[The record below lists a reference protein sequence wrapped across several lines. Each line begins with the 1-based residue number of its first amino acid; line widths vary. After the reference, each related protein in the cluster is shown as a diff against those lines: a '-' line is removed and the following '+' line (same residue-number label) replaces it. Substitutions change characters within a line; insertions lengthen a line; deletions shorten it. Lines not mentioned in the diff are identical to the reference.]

1 LRKLVVY
8 ESPNKFKTFA
18 SMFEGMDVSFCY
30 TQGKIFELPEDELG
44 IANDYQM
51 DLRPVDDHRFEFL
64 KSRISESGGVFCLTD
79 NDAEG
84 EWIASH
90 LKSLCEDFGVE
101 FERVRLNAL
110 TREALEE
117 SLLSKNT
124 VIKEELVSLAK
135 SRRIIDRVIGF
146 HENGDKSLKRGRVL
160 TPLVNSIHREP
171 IPSSATL
178 VCTEKNTEVVLEG
191 KKEAVL
197 ELHQDIVEGKVSTL
211 LGKAEIYE
219 NVELYNTIDILS
231 DASMLD
237 HKSPHEVFDDLQNMY
252 EKGQVSYIRTVNK
265 KYEVLNGEHR
275 GIHYLGDLESE
286 DAEGEVNTTLSL
298 IKLRS
303 IMHLKPYDF
312 EFRSFSPS
320 DELLNRVNKG
330 NIRIKRISKIE
341 RKTKSVH
348 ELKRGISLLFGSIPR
363 TQKGIRCRVIEHSP
377 ALDLLKRMEAMGV
390 GTPATYHLHAKK
402 IERLLINKDNS
413 LVLNQKG
420 LRVALQSDAIS
431 LQLSKLE
438 NSKAIDA
445 LLFNN
450 RLSIEDKCK
459 KCLNVLRISESD
471 GKDFTFSN

>member
-1 LRKLVVY
+1 
-8 ESPNKFKTFA
+8 
-18 SMFEGMDVSFCY
+18 MFEGMDVSFCY

-44 IANDYQM
+44 IGNDYQM
-51 DLRPVDDHRFEFL
+51 DLRPVNDHRFEFL
-64 KSRISESGGVFCLTD
+64 KSRISESKGILCLTD

-90 LKSLCEDFGVE
+90 LKSLCEEFGVD
-101 FERVRLNAL
+101 FERLRLNAL

-117 SLLSKNT
+117 SLLSENK

-135 SRRIIDRVIGF
+135 SRRVIDRVIGF
-146 HENGDKSLKRGRVL
+146 HENSDKSLKRGRVL
-160 TPLVNSIHREP
+160 TPLINSIHKEP
-171 IPSSATL
+171 ISSSATL
-178 VCTEKNTEVVLEG
+178 VCNEKNTEVVLEG
-191 KKEAVL
+191 KKEAIL
-197 ELHQDIVEGKVSTL
+197 ELHQDIVEGKVKTL
-211 LGKAEIYE
+211 LGNAEIYE

-237 HKSPHEVFDDLQNMY
+237 NKSPHEVFDEMQNMY

-275 GIHYLGDLESE
+275 GIHYLGDLES
-286 DAEGEVNTTLSL
+286 DDTKGEANTALSL

-303 IMHLKPYDF
+303 VMHLQPDKF

-320 DELLNRVNKG
+320 DEILNRLDKG
-330 NIRIKRISKIE
+330 NIRVKRISKVE
-341 RKTKSVH
+341 RKTKSAH
-348 ELKRGISLLFGSIPR
+348 ELKRGISLLFGNMPR
-363 TQKGIRCRVIEHSP
+363 PQKGIRCRVIEHSP
-377 ALDLLKRMEAMGV
+377 ALDLLKRMETMGV
-390 GTPATYHLHAKK
+390 GTPATYHLHARKV
-402 IERLLINKDNS
+402 ERLLVKKDNS

-438 NSKAIDA
+438 NSKTIEA

-450 RLSIEDKCK
+450 RLSIEEKCR
-459 KCLNVLRISESD
+459 KCLNVLRISESN